1 MPQYLSLSGPAMTLP
16 ADGKWHTINFD
27 VENSDPDNV
36 HSDPGAY
43 PSLLIGNSYY
53 DGMLTLKGVERVDA
67 AQTSASV
74 MVRWQELDSDNVEQG
89 ATSAHEYPLTT
100 GGTSIRDGVVDVC
113 AAKRKIRCQVMAN
126 SGDLR

>member
-1 MPQYLSLSGPAMTLP
+1 M
-16 ADGKWHTINFD
+16 
-27 VENSDPDNV
+27 

-53 DGMLTLKGVERVDA
+53 DGMLTRKGVERVDA
-67 AQTSASV
+67 AQTAASV
-74 MVRWQELDSDNVEQG
+74 MVRWQELDGDNVEQG

-126 SGDLR
+126 SGDLRLDGTGVRVLYWTR